1 MVFPSIEFAVFFPLV
16 FAASWLLMPRPRL
29 WKPFVLACSY
39 VFYAAADARFCLL
52 LAGVTLVNQL
62 CAQLIVRTEDV
73 RRRKLLVG
81 LGVGADLLVLG
92 VFKYY
97 GFFAEQVDGVLGDV
111 GLSPGV
117 PLLSLA
123 LPVGLSFFT
132 FQAISYVV
140 DVHRGLCRP
149 SSTLDLGLYLS
160 FFPHLVAGP
169 IVRAREFLPQLES
182 PRDPRDVEVGPAV
195 LLICLG
201 LVKKVAIAD
210 LLARNVVDPVF
221 AVPHAYDAPDV
232 WLAVYA
238 YAAQI
243 YCDFSGYTDIAIGL
257 ALLMGIRFPPNFD
270 RPYRSLGF
278 REFWR
283 RWHMTLSRYLRDYLY
298 IPLGGNRKGARR
310 TAINLLVTMLLGGLW
325 HGAAWGFV
333 LWGGIHG
340 TCLVVE
346 HRLAARGWPAPPAW
360 ARWLLVFHLV
370 VLAWVPF
377 RAPDLGLAGDVL
389 GRLVAPGDLTLLT
402 PAVAIAVAVVIGFQL
417 LPARWW
423 ERLRAVLESA
433 PAPALGA
440 GMAVTIL
447 LVGATVPSQGVPPFI
462 YFAF

>member
-149 SSTLDLGLYLS
+149 SSTSRG
-160 FFPHLVAGP
+160 
-169 IVRAREFLPQLES
+169 
-182 PRDPRDVEVGPAV
+182 
-195 LLICLG
+195 
-201 LVKKVAIAD
+201 
-210 LLARNVVDPVF
+210 
-221 AVPHAYDAPDV
+221 AP
-232 WLAVYA
+232 
-238 YAAQI
+238 
-243 YCDFSGYTDIAIGL
+243 SS
-257 ALLMGIRFPPNFD
+257 R
-270 RPYRSLGF
+270 R
-278 REFWR
+278 R
-283 RWHMTLSRYLRDYLY
+283 RWTSRCTWRSSHTSS
-298 IPLGGNRKGARR
+298 PGRSCG
-310 TAINLLVTMLLGGLW
+310 
-325 HGAAWGFV
+325 
-333 LWGGIHG
+333 
-340 TCLVVE
+340 
-346 HRLAARGWPAPPAW
+346 
-360 ARWLLVFHLV
+360 
-370 VLAWVPF
+370 
-377 RAPDLGLAGDVL
+377 RASSS
-389 GRLVAPGDLTLLT
+389 R
-402 PAVAIAVAVVIGFQL
+402 
-417 LPARWW
+417 
-423 ERLRAVLESA
+423 S
-433 PAPALGA
+433 
-440 GMAVTIL
+440 
-447 LVGATVPSQGVPPFI
+447 
-462 YFAF
+462 